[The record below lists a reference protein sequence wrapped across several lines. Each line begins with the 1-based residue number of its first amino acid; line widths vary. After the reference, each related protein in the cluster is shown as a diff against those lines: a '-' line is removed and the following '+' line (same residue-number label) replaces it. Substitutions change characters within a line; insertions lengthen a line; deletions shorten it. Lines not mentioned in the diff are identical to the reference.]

1 LRSAGAN
8 QSAVETSRRPAD
20 AALHYGQEGARFAWR
35 RLNGWVKLRKVVEP
49 EWQILLVAEVAD
61 WFDDL
66 TKNDP
71 DSADLVEDAVDRLAM
86 DGPALGRPLVDGI
99 KSSKHHN
106 MKELRP
112 GSSGSSE
119 VRILF
124 VSIRSDAL
132 YCWLPATSPATGEA
146 GTTPPSRWPTNATT
160 HIWPSSRRGTTNECR
175 FLERGQ
181 AAG

>member
-1 LRSAGAN
+1 VAG
-8 QSAVETSRRPAD
+8 
-20 AALHYGQEGARFAWR
+20 
-35 RLNGWVKLRKVVEP
+35 P

-86 DGPALGRPLVDGI
+86 DGPALGRPLVDRI
-99 KSSKHHN
+99 KSSKHHS

-119 VRILF
+119 VRILSR
-124 VSIRSDAL
+124 SIRFDAL
-132 YCWLPATSPATGEA
+132 YCWSLGTSPATGEA
-146 GTTPPSRWPTNATT
+146 GTTPPCRWPTNGATT
-160 HIWPSSRRGTTNECR
+160 TWPNSKRGSTNEHR
-175 FLERGQ
+175 FLG
-181 AAG
+181 